1 MLNLVLFS
9 TLLRPSLVQPRPR
22 WCIAGDRFFATGA
35 FVCLLFLKGGVPSHG
50 GIRQVDTIVCCF
62 GRDGG
67 EHRQVRSVL
76 FRDCGSSSQRAGPTT
91 QLPPPPPA
99 ELVRPPSAATATT
112 TARRTR
118 GGTPVSLEAAT
129 LPGCGETLFPRG
141 SGCFNLPRCGLARVR
156 DFFPPSPPLHPS
168 TFMLG
173 RSVCDLCPL
182 LYRTGNVPPPAFFGF
197 PLFLLS

>member
-1 MLNLVLFS
+1 MFVVSQERGSFARRH
-9 TLLRPSLVQPRPR
+9 TAGRYDRVLLRPRGRP
-22 WCIAGDRFFATGA
+22 APPG
-35 FVCLLFLKGGVPSHG
+35 
-50 GIRQVDTIVCCF
+50 
-62 GRDGG
+62 
-67 EHRQVRSVL
+67 
-76 FRDCGSSSQRAGPTT
+76 SQRFVPRLRVILAKSGPDDTAT
-91 QLPPPPPA
+91 RLPPPPPA

-129 LPGCGETLFPRG
+129 PPGCGETLFPRG

-156 DFFPPSPPLHPS
+156 DFFPPSPPLHPN

>member
-35 FVCLLFLKGGVPSHG
+35 FVCLLFLNGGVSSHG

-67 EHRQVRSVL
+67 EHRRVRSVL

-91 QLPPPPPA
+91 QLLGYHHLP
-99 ELVRPPSAATATT
+99 LLNLSGRRVRRRRRQPLAAQGGGDTGKSGGSHSA
-112 TARRTR
+112 R
-118 GGTPVSLEAAT
+118 V
-129 LPGCGETLFPRG
+129 CWETLFPRG
-141 SGCFNLPRCGLARVR
+141 SGCSHLRRCGLARVR
-156 DFFPPSPPLHPS
+156 DLFPPSPPLHPYVGS
-168 TFMLG
+168 
-173 RSVCDLCPL
+173 LC
-182 LYRTGNVPPPAFFGF
+182 V
-197 PLFLLS
+197 

>member
-50 GIRQVDTIVCCF
+50 VVLQVDTIVCCF
-62 GRDGG
+62 GPEGG
-67 EHRQVRSVL
+67 QHLRVRSIL

-129 LPGCGETLFPRG
+129 PPGCGETLFPRG

-156 DFFPPSPPLHPS
+156 DFFLPSPP
-168 TFMLG
+168 
-173 RSVCDLCPL
+173 
-182 LYRTGNVPPPAFFGF
+182 PPPLHLYVGS
-197 PLFLLS
+197 LCV

>member
-1 MLNLVLFS
+1 MFVVSQGRGSFARWH
-9 TLLRPSLVQPRPR
+9 TAGRYDRVLLRPRGRP
-22 WCIAGDRFFATGA
+22 APPG
-35 FVCLLFLKGGVPSHG
+35 
-50 GIRQVDTIVCCF
+50 
-62 GRDGG
+62 
-67 EHRQVRSVL
+67 
-76 FRDCGSSSQRAGPTT
+76 SQRFVPRLRVILAKSGPDDTAT
-91 QLPPPPPA
+91 RLPPPPPA

-118 GGTPVSLEAAT
+118 GGTPVGLEAAT
-129 LPGCGETLFPRG
+129 PPGCGETLFQG
-141 SGCFNLPRCGLARVR
+141 ARVALICHGAGLHVSANS
-156 DFFPPSPPLHPS
+156 FPPSPPLHPS